1 MQEEEGDGSY
11 GESYWNDSCG
21 YNVHEAND
29 GYNRYYH
36 GDDGYEEYNSEGK
49 YACANIENYNEGSCG
64 YTNQYGR
71 YDDNY
76 GGSHCRSEYDGYYN
90 GYVGT
95 ETDGDETNY
104 PPTEDDE
111 RCGIAVTTSDMA
123 TILEEKLKE
132 KEKQLKLAKVAKRLD
147 RLTKAVKHL
156 AERTQVSPK
165 IHCKNFYQ

>member
-11 GESYWNDSCG
+11 GESYWNNSCG

-36 GDDGYEEYNSEGK
+36 GDDGYEEYNSEGE

-95 ETDGDETNY
+95 ETNGDETNY
-104 PPTEDDE
+104 PPPQRTM
-111 RCGIAVTTSDMA
+111 RG
-123 TILEEKLKE
+123 
-132 KEKQLKLAKVAKRLD
+132 VA
-147 RLTKAVKHL
+147 
-156 AERTQVSPK
+156 
-165 IHCKNFYQ
+165 